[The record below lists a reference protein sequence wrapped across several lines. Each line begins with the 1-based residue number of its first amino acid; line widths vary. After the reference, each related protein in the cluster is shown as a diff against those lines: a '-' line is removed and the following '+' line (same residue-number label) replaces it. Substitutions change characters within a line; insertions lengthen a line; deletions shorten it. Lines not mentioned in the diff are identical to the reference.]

1 MSAGNRSESGAAAA
15 FSGGRLVRRA
25 AANCYFHSPLSAL
38 ARRVRERYQLIA
50 DSDGRWPS
58 IRPRRRRQ
66 PHARILYYHRVNN
79 DNDPF
84 FPAIST
90 DLFEAEMRYVSR
102 NYRVVGM
109 TELLQRLEERSTE
122 PVLAI
127 TFDDG
132 YRDNYENAFPILERY
147 GLPATVFLT
156 TGSMDTGEPLWFER
170 LALMIKKT
178 RRASIHL
185 EVAPAQKIWLRT
197 PAERLD
203 GNARVFSA
211 LRGLP
216 DGERRRLLEEV
227 LRQLAVGGARE
238 RDRKML
244 GWDEVRRMHARR
256 ITFGGHTVDHP
267 FLSRLTASEF
277 RRQVSE
283 CKRRI
288 EEELQTPADF
298 FAYPNGREEDF
309 GRANRSLV
317 REAGYRAAVTTI
329 WGVNNEFTDPFELR
343 RGGPWEESAALFAC
357 KLDWYELVES

>member
-1 MSAGNRSESGAAAA
+1 MQRRRWPTVISIRRSMGS
-15 FSGGRLVRRA
+15 LVR
-25 AANCYFHSPLSAL
+25 P
-38 ARRVRERYQLIA
+38 VRDQYQLA
-50 DSDGRWPS
+50 VSTNGRWPRVS
-58 IRPRRRRQ
+58 FEKRRQ

-79 DNDPF
+79 DSDPF

-90 DLFEAEMRYVSR
+90 NLFEAEMRYVSR

-132 YRDNYENAFPILERY
+132 YRDNYEIAYPILQQY
-147 GLPATVFLT
+147 GLPATIFLT

-170 LALMIKKT
+170 LALAMKKT
-178 RRASIHL
+178 RRTCIHL
-185 EVAPAQKIWLRT
+185 EVAQAQRIWLRT

-203 GNARVFSA
+203 GNARVFSV

-216 DGERRRLLEEV
+216 DGERRQLVEDV
-227 LRQLAVGGARE
+227 LRQLAVGNARE

-244 GWDEVRRMHARR
+244 AWDEVRRMHARR

-277 RRQVSE
+277 RRQVCE

-288 EEELQTPADF
+288 EEELQAPADF
-298 FAYPNGREEDF
+298 FAYPSGREEDF
-309 GRANRSLV
+309 GHTNRALV

-329 WGVNNEFTDPFELR
+329 WGVNNEVTDPFELR
-343 RGGPWEESAALFAC
+343 RGGPWEESAALFAY
-357 KLDWYELVES
+357 KLDWYELMES